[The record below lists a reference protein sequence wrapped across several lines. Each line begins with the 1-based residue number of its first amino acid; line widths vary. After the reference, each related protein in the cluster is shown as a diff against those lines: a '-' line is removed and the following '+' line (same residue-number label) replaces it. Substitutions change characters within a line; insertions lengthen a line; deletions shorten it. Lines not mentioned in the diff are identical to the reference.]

1 MESEQSGGLTPRD
14 QQTCDDLCFVCA
26 CLMVQIIELTG
37 KATSKVPSSA
47 RNIEIPG
54 DWGDVTSMLRER
66 PAVTRRGA
74 GGVAGAGR

>member
-1 MESEQSGGLTPRD
+1 MESEQSGSLTPQD
-14 QQTCDDLCFVCA
+14 QQTRDDLFVCA

>member
-1 MESEQSGGLTPRD
+1 
-14 QQTCDDLCFVCA
+14 
-26 CLMVQIIELTG
+26 MVQIIELTG

-74 GGVAGAGR
+74 GGVAGAGK